1 MPPPPTLQSPAQ
13 APWFTPPL
21 SYPPETLEISVLR
34 RKGKCDWGIPR
45 VPVQCPDREVTVM
58 QREQAAWP
66 GQGPQGEAPGV
77 SPVGLWAQAP
87 AETGE
92 GQGSQDPG
100 LRGLW
105 EETPGGV
112 GSTSSPRKD
121 GVWEPQTC

>member
-1 MPPPPTLQSPAQ
+1 
-13 APWFTPPL
+13 
-21 SYPPETLEISVLR
+21 
-34 RKGKCDWGIPR
+34 
-45 VPVQCPDREVTVM
+45 M

>member
-1 MPPPPTLQSPAQ
+1 M
-13 APWFTPPL
+13 
-21 SYPPETLEISVLR
+21 
-34 RKGKCDWGIPR
+34 
-45 VPVQCPDREVTVM
+45 
-58 QREQAAWP
+58 
-66 GQGPQGEAPGV
+66 